1 MGATIIL
8 RLLDAEMVTMAD
20 FCWYDEPLE
29 HLDPDVR
36 RQVANLLSR
45 VTKGQSQLR
54 QVVVTT
60 YEESLARHL
69 RARDHERVTLLDVR
83 QAS

>member
-1 MGATIIL
+1 
-8 RLLDAEMVTMAD
+8 
-20 FCWYDEPLE
+20 
-29 HLDPDVR
+29 
-36 RQVANLLSR
+36 VANLLSR